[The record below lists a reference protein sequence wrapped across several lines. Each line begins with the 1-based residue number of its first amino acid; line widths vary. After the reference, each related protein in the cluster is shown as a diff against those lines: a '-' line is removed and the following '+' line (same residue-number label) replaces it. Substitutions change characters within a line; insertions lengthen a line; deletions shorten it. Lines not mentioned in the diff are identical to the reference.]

1 MVKKLEPTSTLQPTR
16 SPIVAV
22 LGHVDH
28 GKTTLLDT
36 IRKSDKAAHETGGIT
51 QHIGAYQIKIKDQKS
66 PPKAD
71 RPLAEKIKNEDE
83 KSITFIDTPGHEAFL
98 KMRARGASIADIAV
112 LVVAATDGVQPQT
125 LESIEIIKKTEIP
138 MVVAINKIDLPE
150 ADPEKIKRQLAQ
162 HDVLVEGFGG
172 DIVVVPIS
180 AKTGEGVPQLLEVLL
195 LVAEMKEIK
204 TDTTSAMEAVV
215 VEAKR
220 DNKRGIVATVIVK
233 NGTLKIGDTIYA
245 ENIKARI
252 RALISD
258 TGEMVTIATPSTPV
272 EILGWE
278 AVPQVGT
285 IVTPTPQMSTAT
297 APPKKNYSFEL
308 PPLETA
314 TKLKIILKT
323 DVAGSQ
329 EAILANVGDLVELVY
344 ASTGEIGESD
354 VLTAKS
360 TGAFIIG
367 FNVKI
372 GNAAAKLAT
381 VEKVRV
387 KVYRIIYELL
397 EEVAE
402 VIELLNQPEAQEQE
416 LGTAQIMAEFR
427 FGEERVAGCK
437 VTGGRVVRNDLI
449 KLLRGEEEVSRG
461 RIKSLRTGKTDAPK
475 VEAGSECGMVFDKKL
490 DFRVGDHI
498 IAYKLHE
505 LLT

>member
-36 IRKSDKAAHETGGIT
+36 IRKSNMTAGEAGGIT
-51 QHIGAYQIKIKDQKS
+51 QHIEAYQIKIKDQKS

-150 ADPEKIKRQLAQ
+150 ADPEKTKRQLAQ

-204 TDTTSAMEAVV
+204 NDTTSAMEAVV

-285 IVTPTPQMSTAT
+285 IP
-297 APPKKNYSFEL
+297 
-308 PPLETA
+308 
-314 TKLKIILKT
+314 
-323 DVAGSQ
+323 
-329 EAILANVGDLVELVY
+329 
-344 ASTGEIGESD
+344 
-354 VLTAKS
+354 
-360 TGAFIIG
+360 
-367 FNVKI
+367 
-372 GNAAAKLAT
+372 
-381 VEKVRV
+381 R
-387 KVYRIIYELL
+387 LL
-397 EEVAE
+397 
-402 VIELLNQPEAQEQE
+402 
-416 LGTAQIMAEFR
+416 
-427 FGEERVAGCK
+427 
-437 VTGGRVVRNDLI
+437 
-449 KLLRGEEEVSRG
+449 SR
-461 RIKSLRTGKTDAPK
+461 L
-475 VEAGSECGMVFDKKL
+475 
-490 DFRVGDHI
+490 
-498 IAYKLHE
+498 
-505 LLT
+505 